1 MTALATLAIRPDV
14 RAGHDPS
21 ISARPLFP
29 SRPDDH
35 GFALFRDHINPPLGD
50 LLARAGLATS
60 FTSAQGSWV
69 TDGDGRRCLDF
80 VGGYGALPFGHNP
93 PAMTAALA
101 RALTDDAPSMIQPF
115 FPEAAGRL
123 AERLSA
129 LAPFPCQR
137 VIFAN
142 SGAESIE
149 VALKAA
155 RMATG
160 RARILSTG
168 RAFHGKT
175 MGAMA
180 VTDMRGRDRW
190 AGPLDERD
198 RGFVAFGDVAA
209 LDEDFVLHGNATAA
223 VVVEIIQGEGGV
235 HAAPI
240 AFLEAARALCDR
252 HGALLIV
259 DEVQTGLGRT
269 GTLWAC
275 DWASVRP
282 DCMTLAKALGGG
294 MLPIGACL
302 IGAAADSDLLALQHS
317 STFAGNRLGC
327 VAGLATLDLL
337 TADDGALLDNV
348 LARSNQLQAIHAG
361 LAEDYPDVV
370 VDHRGVGLLLG
381 LQIAAP
387 ADCRHEG
394 RVLDLFAREGQLCTL
409 LAGHLYHHERVRV
422 APTLMT
428 HDVLRIEPPLTVTE
442 EECAFYGA
450 AIHRALGLVSRR
462 RSAALLAHLIPVAD
476 IGDWRD
482 ADVRTFVPAVEIE
495 PHAEEGRFA
504 FLVHPLTR
512 RHFADVDASLDALDD
527 AGLER
532 FEAIVLDPA
541 SPFPVS
547 RVRITSPTGTSAT
560 GDFIA
565 VPRTAEALLAMD
577 PDAARAMVQ
586 SAIDIGIAR
595 GARFVGLGGYTSI
608 VTRGGSTVSGNGAA
622 LTTGSSFT
630 IVTAVKAITFACARL
645 GVRIDRET
653 VGIVGATGLIGGAAI
668 ALIGARCA
676 ELRLIGNAETPI
688 AKVRRRLQAHLAN
701 AIEAWIAG
709 TIGVDPGS
717 VADRLLARADRP
729 ADAGD
734 RIMIAAFAGRILDE
748 DDGGIAISTDP
759 ADLEGCRIGIVA
771 TSSVDEVI
779 QPEHVGC
786 GAIICDLSLP
796 ANLSARLRGSR
807 DDVLLIDGGTVAFPG
822 LPDLG
827 FNFGLDP
834 GIGFACMAETVMLAL
849 EGGTRGAS
857 LGMQLRLE
865 ECGEVERLAE
875 RHGFTLSTLKSF
887 GQPLDVRDWALLVG
901 ERTRPDVPPPFDVAA
916 CSAAALRA
924 PAVAGS
930 VIETDRL
937 DLFDQL
943 VGRHARDPAAR
954 HRVAVSDR
962 TSSLS
967 YAALDRAALAAAAVL
982 AWHGLG
988 VGDRI
993 VLHVDD
999 STASV
1004 AAALGAWSLGASCCF
1019 VNPQTPS
1026 AVVVGMVAAIDARIL
1041 LVDDANM
1048 RTPWP
1053 DRVVA
1058 LTLEELA
1065 ATDRAADDDAP
1076 AIRAWVP
1083 RPAGIEA
1090 ACMFTS
1096 GSTGVPKAVPHSV
1109 RDLANINR
1117 NYAGE
1122 VLGLSNLDRVATS
1135 SRLFFA
1141 YGLNALH
1148 MALWAGASVTL
1159 APPRFDAAA
1168 DMAHLEAFAPTIL
1181 FSVPTIYLL
1190 LLRKAAG
1197 VGRLN
1202 SLRLA
1207 ISAGEPL
1214 PATVARAW
1222 HDRHGIEILDGIG
1235 TSEILSTFIANRPGD
1250 NVPGSTGRVVPG
1262 FAVVLANAFG
1272 RPAAVG
1278 EIGTLWVCGN
1288 TVAEGY
1294 VGDASL
1300 SAKLIRD
1307 GWICT
1312 NDLLYRETDGRFHY
1326 VGRANDM
1333 IKCGGIWV
1341 SPLEIERSVGLHPA
1355 VAECA
1360 VATRQEIDL
1369 LARPEAFVVLK
1380 PGYAASDTLADAIR
1394 EDVRTTL
1401 LPGRAP
1407 HFVTFLDE
1415 LPRTPSGKIQRFR
1428 LRALAR
1434 GEISSGDHR

>member
-1 MTALATLAIRPDV
+1 M
-14 RAGHDPS
+14 
-21 ISARPLFP
+21 
-29 SRPDDH
+29 
-35 GFALFRDHINPPLGD
+35 
-50 LLARAGLATS
+50 
-60 FTSAQGSWV
+60 
-69 TDGDGRRCLDF
+69 
-80 VGGYGALPFGHNP
+80 
-93 PAMTAALA
+93 
-101 RALTDDAPSMIQPF
+101 
-115 FPEAAGRL
+115 
-123 AERLSA
+123 
-129 LAPFPCQR
+129 
-137 VIFAN
+137 
-142 SGAESIE
+142 
-149 VALKAA
+149 
-155 RMATG
+155 
-160 RARILSTG
+160 
-168 RAFHGKT
+168 
-175 MGAMA
+175 
-180 VTDMRGRDRW
+180 
-190 AGPLDERD
+190 
-198 RGFVAFGDVAA
+198 
-209 LDEDFVLHGNATAA
+209 
-223 VVVEIIQGEGGV
+223 
-235 HAAPI
+235 
-240 AFLEAARALCDR
+240 CDR

-269 GTLWAC
+269 GTMWAC

-302 IGAAADSDLLALQHS
+302 IGAAADSDLLALEHS

-337 TADDGALLDNV
+337 TANDGALLDNV
-348 LARSNQLQAIHAG
+348 LARSSQLQAIHAG
-361 LAEDYPDVV
+361 LAEDFPDIV

-387 ADCRHEG
+387 ADCRYAG
-394 RVLDLFAREGQLCTL
+394 RVLDLFAREGQLCLL

-462 RSAALLAHLIPVAD
+462 RSAALLAHLIPVAT
-476 IGDWRD
+476 IGDRRD
-482 ADVRTFVPAVEIE
+482 TDVRMVVPAAQID

-512 RHFADVDASLDALDD
+512 RHFADVDASLDAFDD
-527 AGLER
+527 AGLAR
-532 FEAIVLDPA
+532 FETIVLDPA

-547 RVRITSPTGTSAT
+547 RVRITSPTGASAT

-565 VPRTAEALLAMD
+565 VPRTAQALLAMD
-577 PDAARAMVQ
+577 PEAARAIVQ
-586 SAIDIGIAR
+586 SAIDIGVAR
-595 GARFVGLGGYTSI
+595 GARFIGLGGYTSI

-630 IVTAVKAITFACARL
+630 IVTAMKAITFACARL

-676 ELRLIGNAETPI
+676 ALRLIGNAETPI
-688 AKVRRRLQAHLAN
+688 AKVRKRLQAHLAN
-701 AIEAWIAG
+701 AIQAWMAG

-717 VADRLLARADRP
+717 VADRLLARDDRP
-729 ADAGD
+729 SDIGD
-734 RIMIAAFAGRILDE
+734 RVKIAAFAGRILDE

-759 ADLEGCRIGIVA
+759 VDLEGCRIGIVA
-771 TSSVDEVI
+771 TSSVDAVI

-796 ANLSARLRGSR
+796 ANLSTRLRGSR

-849 EGGTRGAS
+849 EGDARNAS

-865 ECGEVERLAE
+865 ECGEAERLAE

-901 ERTRPDVPPPFDVAA
+901 ERTDPDVAPPFDRAA
-916 CSAAALRA
+916 CSAAALRE

-930 VIETDRL
+930 VAGSDRL

-962 TSSLS
+962 TTSLS
-967 YAALDRAALAAAAVL
+967 YGALDHAALAAAAVL
-982 AWHGLG
+982 GWHGLG

-1019 VNPQTPS
+1019 VNPQTPV
-1026 AVVVGMVAAIDARIL
+1026 AVVVDMVAAIDARIV
-1041 LVDDANM
+1041 LVDVPGVDGQ
-1048 RTPWP
+1048 WP
-1053 DRVVA
+1053 DRVIA
-1058 LTLEELA
+1058 LTLDDLA
-1065 ATDRAADDDAP
+1065 ATDKPADADADADADVP

-1122 VLGLSNLDRVATS
+1122 VLGLSNGDRVATS

-1197 VGRLN
+1197 AGRLHA
-1202 SLRLA
+1202 LRLA

-1394 EDVRTTL
+1394 EDVRDTL

-1428 LRALAR
+1428 LRAMAR